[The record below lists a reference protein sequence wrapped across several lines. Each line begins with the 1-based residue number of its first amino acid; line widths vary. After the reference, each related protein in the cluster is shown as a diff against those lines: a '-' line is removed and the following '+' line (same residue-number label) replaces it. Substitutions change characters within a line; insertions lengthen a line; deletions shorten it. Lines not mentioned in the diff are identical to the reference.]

1 MDAAGY
7 KTFRKDAGEYL
18 EVFYSEP
25 FPHTYAHRSSTLQDI
40 EKRRKASLSRPGN
53 GAEPEKDRGGIFMK
67 MIEKDFYD
75 ILSEQAEKAPQA
87 EAVVMG
93 NVRLSYL
100 EFVHRIDGVAAALRC
115 RGLKRGDKVV
125 LWSVSS
131 PAWLYAYFGII
142 RSGGIAVILNAN
154 LSLADAKALMEFAD
168 TRYVLYGKS
177 HDIAGHAED
186 AGKVAEASGLKEER
200 CISIVDEAF
209 TDVPANEPD
218 RNGGNVRDDA
228 FILYTSGTTAFP
240 KAVLLSQF
248 SLINVALYH
257 YTDLILELIPRSIP
271 YTRCLFDL

>member
-1 MDAAGY
+1 MNLLTDIGLHGFGKCLRVFLLAVLCLISNGLLHAGVC
-7 KTFRKDAGEYL
+7 DVLVAG
-18 EVFYSEP
+18 
-25 FPHTYAHRSSTLQDI
+25 
-40 EKRRKASLSRPGN
+40 
-53 GAEPEKDRGGIFMK
+53 GGT
-67 MIEKDFYD
+67 
-75 ILSEQAEKAPQA
+75 S
-87 EAVVMG
+87 
-93 NVRLSYL
+93 
-100 EFVHRIDGVAAALRC
+100 GVAAALRG
-115 RGLKRGDKVV
+115 RGLERGDKVV

-142 RSGGIAVILNAN
+142 RSGGIAVVLNAN